1 MADWAARVDAL
12 MDGSRGDLVRSAAI
26 ASVAFPGCP
35 EEGVIEAHDLRV
47 LFSELGS
54 TVVAMGAFVEE
65 YAADFRSRGGTATAL

>member
-12 MDGSRGDLVRSAAI
+12 MAGSRGDLVRPAAI
-26 ASVAFPGCP
+26 PSVAFPGFP
-35 EEGVIEAHDLRV
+35 GVPVIEAHDLRV
-47 LFSELGS
+47 LFAELGS